1 MAVNRL
7 YPQTNNTL
15 PLVLAIAQT
24 AARNENQPISG
35 DPVRIG
41 SLPGVAITDAIA
53 TETVDEGRCVVQKD
67 GIFNLLVAGID
78 SSGTSGADANVHVV
92 GGDPVYFDEAK
103 TPPLSK
109 RAGGTFFG
117 YAFGDSGVE
126 LVASGATTTAI
137 PVQVGR

>member
-15 PLVLAIAQT
+15 PNAKAIAQT
-24 AARNENQPISG
+24 GSRTSNGALSG

-41 SLPGVAITDAIA
+41 SLPGVAVEDADSSQR
-53 TETVDEGRCVVQKD
+53 TVVQKD
-67 GIFNLLVAGID
+67 GIYKLLVAGID
-78 SSGTSGADANVHVV
+78 SSGTSGADANVAVN
-92 GGDPVYFDEAK
+92 GGDPIYFDEAK